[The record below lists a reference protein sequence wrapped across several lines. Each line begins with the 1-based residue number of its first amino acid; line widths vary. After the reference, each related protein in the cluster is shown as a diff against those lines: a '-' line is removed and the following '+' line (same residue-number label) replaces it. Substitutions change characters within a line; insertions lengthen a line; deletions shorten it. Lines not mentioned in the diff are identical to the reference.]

1 MLRPRTLGK
10 IVIGVAIVFS
20 LSTSLLFALEV
31 GDDDL
36 YLGFRAIA
44 YAIMGLTFAT
54 IYRYFED

>member
-10 IVIGVAIVFS
+10 IVIGVLIVCS
-20 LSTSLLFALEV
+20 LMVAMLFALEV
-31 GDDDL
+31 KNDTF
-36 YLGFRAIA
+36 YKGFRAIT